1 MFKNK
6 EELVATLTAAIVE
19 TEQALSALNTHETDR
34 DAAHRKMKNAANSED
49 YQAAAILKEQV
60 EQYDAT
66 LKELNREVTR
76 RVERQSELLEA
87 ARIWSFEQPAMNAAD
102 EKTLMRVRVVDPLT
116 GLMDTAYYTDTSDT
130 IQLDVNG
137 KHFHSEVWELS
148 DWAGENRLVVDTTV
162 RTVNFGKQ

>member
-6 EELVATLTAAIVE
+6 EELVATLTAAIAD
-19 TEQALSALNTHETDR
+19 TQHSLSALNTHETGR
-34 DAAHRKMKNAANSED
+34 AAAHRKMKSAADSED
-49 YQAAAILKEQV
+49 YRTAAILKEEV
-60 EQYDAT
+60 EQYDET
-66 LKELNREVTR
+66 LKELNKEVTR

-87 ARIWSFEQPAMNAAD
+87 ARIWIFEQPAMNAAD

-116 GLMDTAYYTDTSDT
+116 GMMDTAYYTDTSDT

-148 DWAGENRLVVDTTV
+148 DWAGENRLVVDTTE